1 MTIKMRK
8 GFVFVILAVSC
19 LLGMGSAVAAPQVK
33 IGTGATAAENI
44 FFRIKEPIEK
54 QGDVKL
60 VIIVGGPVQA
70 IKDLEIGMV
79 EAAVGG
85 VAFSDW
91 MTMVEKAGYTIPD
104 KKAYKSQV
112 IGNDIIQVITNK
124 DVPVTDL
131 SKEQLAGIFSGKTK
145 NWSEVGGPDRSISA
159 FLNTSSPGTTYV
171 FQKQILNGEAYA
183 QEVIELNSASA
194 LKARVKGTP
203 GAIALA
209 TQGQIDDTVNVPII
223 PRVERPITVITK
235 GTPSEGLEK
244 VLEYIFGPGQRYI
257 VK

>member
-1 MTIKMRK
+1 MAIHRWK
-8 GFVFVILAVSC
+8 GLFGVIFAMLC
-19 LLGMGSAVAAPQVK
+19 FFGMENAIAAPQVI

-54 QGDVKL
+54 TGEVKL

-85 VAFSDW
+85 VAFADW
-91 MTMVEKAGYTIPD
+91 MSMVDKAGYTIPD

-124 DVPVTDL
+124 DVKVADL
-131 SKEQLAGIFSGKTK
+131 TKEQLAGIFSGKIK
-145 NWSEVGGPDRSISA
+145 NWAEVGGPDISIVA
-159 FLNTSSPGTTYV
+159 FLNTNSPGTTFV
-171 FQKQILNGEAYA
+171 FKKQILNGEAYGP
-183 QEVIELNSASA
+183 EVIELSSASA
-194 LKARVKGTP
+194 LKARVRGTP

-209 TQGQIDDTVNVPII
+209 TQGQIDDTINVPAI
-223 PRVERPITVITK
+223 PKVERPITLITK
-235 GTPSEGLEK
+235 GAPSGGLNK
-244 VLEYIFGPGQRYI
+244 VLEYISGPGKQYI
-257 VK
+257 AK